1 MENLSIKH
9 LSKSYKGKKVIDD
22 VSFNLSGNKIYG
34 LFGRNGVGKST
45 LLNCVCDRLLIDKG
59 NICLGKDEIHNNDKL
74 LHNLYLMNTDIS
86 YSGRE
91 KVTDL
96 YRYVDISYKK
106 FNYEYA
112 HLLAKKFGID
122 EKQKLKNLST
132 GLRTAAEIIL
142 AFCVNAKFI
151 LLDEPTLGLDAS
163 LRNVFYQ
170 ELIKTY
176 TKQPR
181 TFVIATH
188 QINEIQNLIE
198 DVMIMKDR
206 KFLFDGSVKE
216 LQEKAIQLCGP
227 KELVLPLV
235 RNKKYSIQYD
245 LGKEIAI
252 NIEADEL
259 EGKDI
264 PNNVKVKPLDLQ
276 SVFTFLTMGE

>member
-1 MENLSIKH
+1 M
-9 LSKSYKGKKVIDD
+9 
-22 VSFNLSGNKIYG
+22 
-34 LFGRNGVGKST
+34 
-45 LLNCVCDRLLIDKG
+45 
-59 NICLGKDEIHNNDKL
+59 
-74 LHNLYLMNTDIS
+74 
-86 YSGRE
+86 
-91 KVTDL
+91 
-96 YRYVDISYKK
+96 
-106 FNYEYA
+106 
-112 HLLAKKFGID
+112 
-122 EKQKLKNLST
+122 ST
-132 GLRTAAEIIL
+132 GLRTATEIIL

-198 DVMIMKDR
+198 NVMIMKDR
-206 KFLFDGSVKE
+206 KLLFDGSVRE

-245 LGKEIAI
+245 LGKEVAI
-252 NIEADEL
+252 NIETSEL

-276 SVFTFLTMGE
+276 SVFTVLTMEE

>member
-22 VSFNLSGNKIYG
+22 VSLNLSGNKIYG

-45 LLNCVCDRLLIDKG
+45 LLNCMCDRVLIDKG

-74 LHNLYLMNTDIS
+74 LHNLYLS

-227 KELVLPLV
+227 
-235 RNKKYSIQYD
+235 RN
-245 LGKEIAI
+245 
-252 NIEADEL
+252 
-259 EGKDI
+259 
-264 PNNVKVKPLDLQ
+264 
-276 SVFTFLTMGE
+276 